1 MISNK
6 SAIVYLKRFSLCE
19 QKQERFV
26 HHTTTRFQTWTCF
39 YLTKN
44 QKRQHILLRKL
55 QSTLES
61 TFAST
66 QTDGWKDIFSLYC
79 TQFSMCMY
87 QKENSL
93 QKHLTDS
100 SSPINAYQFMAE
112 LWRSKQNVP
121 NAKPVHPTPR
131 YEYKTT
137 TAQAGFEPTTAVDK
151 IHYVFRHEAKL

>member
-1 MISNK
+1 MFLTTQLHSFWPLLKQKTENYQLFLNLRIS
-6 SAIVYLKRFSLCE
+6 SVG
-19 QKQERFV
+19 
-26 HHTTTRFQTWTCF
+26 F
-39 YLTKN
+39 YSTKN

-55 QSTLES
+55 QSTIES

-66 QTDGWKDIFSLYC
+66 QTDGWRDIFSLYC

-151 IHYVFRHEAKL
+151 IQYVFRHETKF